1 MHAIKKM
8 LEPDCFQSNCIE
20 EMQAKIAR
28 NYCDHRLNIERSN
41 TDLTGKFF
49 KMPLRGMTLNFLS
62 YGADVSIDA
71 GDFETFYMLEF
82 PLSGKVELQLGS
94 EEYATGAKTGALVSP
109 GVYVKSKWSADCS
122 QLMLKIEKDALHS
135 YLQKSIMRDVDETV
149 VFEKN
154 VPFDEGPGAGLFSYL
169 RFIIEQSL
177 VDDSLMGSPLVRHE
191 MEESIFAILIDK
203 FPHSYSDD
211 VRSEYALVLPRHVSK
226 AYKYIKANAQEAI
239 SNEVLAQIAGVSTRT
254 LYVGFNKFLGM
265 SPQIYLRNYRL
276 ERVNDELK
284 QAPSNA
290 RINEIAQKWG
300 FTHMGRFS
308 RDFKERFG
316 VAPSSI
322 LRF

>member
-1 MHAIKKM
+1 MHAIEKM
-8 LEPDCFQSNCIE
+8 LAPSCFQSNCID
-20 EMQAKIAR
+20 EMQSEIAR
-28 NYCDHRLNIERSN
+28 HYCDHRLDVQRSN

-82 PLSGKVELQLGS
+82 PLSGKVELQLGREQYTAGPKS
-94 EEYATGAKTGALVSP
+94 GTLLSP
-109 GVYVKSKWSADCS
+109 GVHVKSKWSADCA
-122 QLMLKIEKDALHS
+122 QLMLQIEKDALHS
-135 YLQKSIMRDVDETV
+135 YLQKSIMRDVDKTI

-177 VDDSLMGSPLVRHE
+177 VDDSLMASPLIRHE
-191 MEESIFAILIDK
+191 MGDSIFAILIDK
-203 FPHSYSDD
+203 FSHSFSDD

-226 AYKYIKANAQEAI
+226 AYKYIKANAQETI
-239 SNEVLAQIAGVSTRT
+239 SNELLAQVAGVSTRT

-265 SPQIYLRNYRL
+265 SPQNYLRSYRL

-284 QAPSNA
+284 QAPSNT
-290 RINEIAQKWG
+290 RINEIAHKWG

-308 RDFKERFG
+308 RDFKARFG
-316 VAPSSI
+316 VAPSEI
-322 LRF
+322 IRF